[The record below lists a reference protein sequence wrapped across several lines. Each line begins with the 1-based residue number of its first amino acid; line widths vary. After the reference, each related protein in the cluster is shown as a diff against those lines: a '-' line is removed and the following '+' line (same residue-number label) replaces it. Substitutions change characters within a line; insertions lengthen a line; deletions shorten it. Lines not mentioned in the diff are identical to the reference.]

1 VRRRRL
7 WMFNHYAI
15 APDRS
20 GGTRHYDLARALT
33 ARGYDVTI
41 VAAGVNHVTGQ
52 EERVPHG
59 RLTATRVTDGV
70 RFVWLRTPRY
80 RGNGVGRIV
89 NMATYAVMAV
99 FSQFRL
105 GRPDVVIGSSVHLL
119 APLAALGV
127 AKLRGARFILE
138 IRDPWPEALVA
149 AGVID
154 RESLVAKGL
163 SRLARF
169 LYRRAELVIVVT
181 EGVAKL
187 LLEQGVE
194 RDRILTIP
202 HAVDFA
208 SGLDDDP
215 ADADWWQVVRTERE
229 QAGILAM
236 YVGAHGR
243 ANDLDTPLRAARLL
257 KERGRGDIR
266 LLFVGDGPERARL
279 ERESH
284 DLQAVRFLGP
294 VPKASVPRLLSL
306 SDVGLATLSR
316 GFWDTGVSMNKVGDY
331 FAASV
336 PVVMVGD
343 PPGNPVSVSGGGV
356 VVPFGD
362 AESLAGEL
370 AKLADMEAVDRRRI
384 GQQGNAYARRHL
396 SLSSLT
402 DRLTSAIDQ
411 LVREAR

>member
-7 WMFNHYAI
+7 WIFNHYAI
-15 APDRS
+15 APDQS

-41 VAAGVNHVTGQ
+41 VAAGVSHVTGQ
-52 EERVPHG
+52 EERVPRG
-59 RLTATRVTDGV
+59 RLMATRVMEGV

-80 RGNGVGRIV
+80 RGNGVGRVV
-89 NMATYAVMAV
+89 NMAAYAVMAV
-99 FSQFRL
+99 VSQFQL

-127 AKLRGARFILE
+127 ARMRRARFVLE
-138 IRDPWPEALVA
+138 IRDPWPEALIA
-149 AGVID
+149 ADVID
-154 RESLVAKGL
+154 SGSPIARGL

-181 EGVAKL
+181 EGVANL
-187 LLEQGVE
+187 LHEQGVG
-194 RDRILTIP
+194 RDLILTIP

-208 SGLDDDP
+208 PPGGDDDP
-215 ADADWWQVVRTERE
+215 AGAGWWQVVQRERA
-229 QAGILAM
+229 QAGLLVT

-257 KERGRGDIR
+257 RQRGRDDIR

-279 ERESH
+279 ERESR
-284 DLQAVRFLGP
+284 DLPAVCFVGP
-294 VPKASVPRLLSL
+294 VSKASVPRVLSQA
-306 SDVGLATLSR
+306 DVGLATLSR
-316 GFWDTGVSMNKVGDY
+316 GFWDTGVSMNKVSDY
-331 FAASV
+331 FAAGV

-343 PPGNPVSVSGGGV
+343 PPVNPVSASGGGV

-362 AESLAGEL
+362 ADALAEEL
-370 AKLADMEAVDRRRI
+370 AKLAGTDAADRRRV
-384 GQQGNAYARRHL
+384 GQRGNAYARRHL

-402 DRLTSAIDQ
+402 DTLSAAIDHVMRQ
-411 LVREAR
+411 

>member
-1 VRRRRL
+1 VRRRSL
-7 WMFNHYAI
+7 WIFNHYAI
-15 APDRS
+15 APDQS

-41 VAAGVNHVTGQ
+41 VAAGVSHVTGQ
-52 EERVPHG
+52 EERVSRG
-59 RLTATRVTDGV
+59 RLMATRVIEGV
-70 RFVWLRTPRY
+70 RFVWLRTPPY

-99 FSQFRL
+99 VSHFRL

-127 AKLRGARFILE
+127 ARMHGSRFILE
-138 IRDPWPEALVA
+138 IRDPWPEALIA
-149 AGVID
+149 AGVIG
-154 RESLVAKGL
+154 RESLIAKGL
-163 SRLARF
+163 NRLARY

-181 EGVAKL
+181 EGVANL
-187 LLEQGVE
+187 LQEQGVG

-208 SGLDDDP
+208 PGGDVDP
-215 ADADWWQVVRTERE
+215 ADAEWWQVVRRERA
-229 QAGILAM
+229 QAALLVM

-257 KERGRGDIR
+257 AQRGRDDIR

-279 ERESH
+279 ERGSR
-284 DLQAVRFLGP
+284 DLPAVCFLGP
-294 VPKASVPRLLSL
+294 VPKASVPRVLSQ

-316 GFWDTGVSMNKVGDY
+316 GFWDTGVSMNKLSDY
-331 FAASV
+331 FAAGV
-336 PVVMVGD
+336 PVIMVGD
-343 PPGNPVSVSGGGV
+343 PPGNPVSLSGGGV

-362 AESLAGEL
+362 ADALAEEL
-370 AKLADMEAVDRRRI
+370 AKVAGMAAVDRQRI
-384 GQQGNAYARRHL
+384 GHQGNAYARRHL
-396 SLSSLT
+396 SLASLT
-402 DRLTSAIDQ
+402 DQLTAAIGRLM
-411 LVREAR
+411 RE